1 MFTKILIANRGEI
14 AIRVIRACKEL
25 GVATVAV
32 YSEADRAALHVRA
45 ADEAYCIG
53 PAPSQDSYLNEAKVL
68 EVATRCGADAIHPG
82 YGFLSERASFA
93 EACARA
99 GIAFIGP
106 NPEAIRVMGNKTT
119 SRVAVHAMGVPLVPG
134 MRENL
139 ASEDQAVAWAK
150 ELGFPLM
157 MKAASGGG
165 GKGLRQISRM
175 EDLPAAYRA
184 AKAESLH
191 AFGDDAVYLER
202 YIEHPR
208 HIEIQLLGDKHGHI
222 IYFPERE
229 CSIQRRHQ
237 KVIEEA
243 PSTLVDPDM
252 RRQMGE
258 AAVKAARA
266 VDYDSAGTVEFIVSG
281 KTREFFFLE
290 MNTRLQVEHPIT
302 EMITGIDL
310 CKEMIRSAAG
320 YPLAF
325 RQEDVPLH
333 GHALE
338 CRIYAEDPDNKF
350 LPTPGKILGLR
361 VPGGPGR
368 AHPLRP
374 HAVQAGGVGQHP
386 GALHHPHEPGP
397 VRILGEGHQDHHL
410 LPRPGHEEREIHQGR
425 HRHQLHR
432 HPVPAPGRRP
442 DQAPRGHRPG
452 GRRHQGLPAGQGQDP
467 ADHGRRMRVRGP
479 LALEVQRQSA
489 AAVWPLTGGIQ
500 WPTSPPTKAR
510 PSGSR
515 SWRPLR
521 GCSG

>member
-1 MFTKILIANRGEI
+1 MFSKILIANRGEI
-14 AIRVIRACKEL
+14 AIRLIRACKEL

-45 ADEAYCIG
+45 ADQAFCVG
-53 PAPSQDSYLNEAKVL
+53 PPPSQESYLNGARIL
-68 EVATRCGADAIHPG
+68 EVAQRCGADAIHPG

-93 EACARA
+93 EDCARA
-99 GIAFIGP
+99 GVAFIGP
-106 NPEAIRVMGNKTT
+106 NPRAIQVMGNKTT

-139 ASEDQAVAWAK
+139 ASEEQAVAWAK

-165 GKGLRQISRM
+165 GKGLRMISRM
-175 EDLPAAYRA
+175 EDLPGAYRA
-184 AKAESLH
+184 AKSESLH

-208 HIEIQLLGDKHGHI
+208 HIEIQLLGDRHGNI

-243 PSTLVDPDM
+243 PSTLLDPDQ
-252 RRQMGE
+252 RRRMGE
-258 AAVKAARA
+258 AAVQAAKA

-281 KTREFFFLE
+281 TTREFFFLE

-302 EMITGIDL
+302 EMVTGIDL

-333 GHALE
+333 GHAME

-350 LPTPGKILGLR
+350 LPTPGRILGLR
-361 VPGGPGR
+361 VPGGPWVRDESGMYEGMDVPIHYDPMLSKLVVWGSTRERCITRMTRALSEYSVKGIKTTIPFHARVMKNEKFIKGDIDTNFIDTQFQPQDAARIKPNEDIALVAAAIKAHLRDKDKTQRSLGGECECAESSQWKSSGR
-368 AHPLRP
+368 
-374 HAVQAGGVGQHP
+374 
-386 GALHHPHEPGP
+386 
-397 VRILGEGHQDHHL
+397 
-410 LPRPGHEEREIHQGR
+410 
-425 HRHQLHR
+425 
-432 HPVPAPGRRP
+432 
-442 DQAPRGHRPG
+442 
-452 GRRHQGLPAGQGQDP
+452 
-467 ADHGRRMRVRGP
+467 
-479 LALEVQRQSA
+479 VQRQS
-489 AAVWPLTGGIQ
+489 GF
-500 WPTSPPTKAR
+500 
-510 PSGSR
+510 
-515 SWRPLR
+515 
-521 GCSG
+521 

>member
-1 MFTKILIANRGEI
+1 MFAKILIANRGEI

-53 PAPSQDSYLNEAKVL
+53 PAPSRDSYLNEARVL
-68 EVATRCGADAIHPG
+68 EAALRSGAEAIHPG
-82 YGFLSERASFA
+82 YGFLSERAGFA

-99 GIAFIGP
+99 GIVFIGP

-139 ASEDQAVAWAK
+139 TSEEQALAWAK

-157 MKAASGGG
+157 MKAAAGGG
-165 GKGLRQISRM
+165 GKGLRMISRM

-184 AKAESLH
+184 AKSESLH

-208 HIEIQLLGDKHGHI
+208 HIEIQLLGDRHGSI

-243 PSTLVDPDM
+243 PSTLVDPGM

-266 VDYDSAGTVEFIVSG
+266 VNYDSAGTVEFIVSG

-338 CRIYAEDPDNKF
+338 CRIYAEDPDNRF

-361 VPGGPGR
+361 VPGGPWVRDESGMYEGLDVPIHYDPMLSKLVVWGSTRERCITRMTR
-368 AHPLRP
+368 ALSEYSVKGIKTTIPF
-374 HAVQAGGVGQHP
+374 HARVMQNEKFIKGEIDTNFIDTQFQPQDA
-386 GALHHPHEPGP
+386 ARIKPHEDIALVAAAIKAFLRDREKTQRSMGASGGP
-397 VRILGEGHQDHHL
+397 ECEHSQWKSS
-410 LPRPGHEEREIHQGR
+410 GR
-425 HRHQLHR
+425 
-432 HPVPAPGRRP
+432 
-442 DQAPRGHRPG
+442 
-452 GRRHQGLPAGQGQDP
+452 
-467 ADHGRRMRVRGP
+467 
-479 LALEVQRQSA
+479 VQRQSG
-489 AAVWPLTGGIQ
+489 V
-500 WPTSPPTKAR
+500 
-510 PSGSR
+510 
-515 SWRPLR
+515 
-521 GCSG
+521 

>member
-1 MFTKILIANRGEI
+1 MFAKILIANRGEI

-45 ADEAYCIG
+45 ADEAYLLG
-53 PAPSQDSYLNEAKVL
+53 PAPSRDSYLNEARVL
-68 EVATRCGADAIHPG
+68 EVALRCGAEAVHPG
-82 YGFLSERASFA
+82 YGFLSERAGFA
-93 EACARA
+93 EACARE
-99 GIAFIGP
+99 GIVFIGP

-139 ASEDQAVAWAK
+139 DSEEQAVAWARQ
-150 ELGFPLM
+150 LGFPLM
-157 MKAASGGG
+157 MKAAAGGG
-165 GKGLRQISRM
+165 GKGLRMISRM

-208 HIEIQLLGDKHGHI
+208 HIEIQLLGDRHGHI

-243 PSTLVDPDM
+243 PSTLVDPEM

-258 AAVKAARA
+258 AAVKAAQA
-266 VDYDSAGTVEFIVSG
+266 VAYDSAGTVEFIVAG
-281 KTREFFFLE
+281 LTREFFFLE

-333 GHALE
+333 GHAME
-338 CRIYAEDPDNKF
+338 CRIYAEDPDNRF

-361 VPGGPGR
+361 VPGGPWVRDESGMYEGLDVPIHYDPMLSKLVVWGSTRERCITRMTR
-368 AHPLRP
+368 ALSEYSVKGIKTTIPFHARVMKNEKFIKGEIDTNFIDTQFQPQDAARIKPNEDIALVAAAIKAYLRDREKT
-374 HAVQAGGVGQHP
+374 QRSLGVGP
-386 GALHHPHEPGP
+386 GEAHSHWKAS
-397 VRILGEGHQDHHL
+397 
-410 LPRPGHEEREIHQGR
+410 GR
-425 HRHQLHR
+425 VL
-432 HPVPAPGRRP
+432 
-442 DQAPRGHRPG
+442 
-452 GRRHQGLPAGQGQDP
+452 
-467 ADHGRRMRVRGP
+467 
-479 LALEVQRQSA
+479 RQSG
-489 AAVWPLTGGIQ
+489 V
-500 WPTSPPTKAR
+500 
-510 PSGSR
+510 
-515 SWRPLR
+515 
-521 GCSG
+521 

>member
-1 MFTKILIANRGEI
+1 MFSKILIANRGEI
-14 AIRVIRACKEL
+14 AIRLIRACKEL

-45 ADEAYCIG
+45 ADQAFCVG
-53 PAPSQDSYLNEAKVL
+53 PPPSQESYLNGARIL
-68 EVATRCGADAIHPG
+68 EVAQRCGADAIHPG

-93 EACARA
+93 EDCARA
-99 GIAFIGP
+99 GVAFIGP
-106 NPEAIRVMGNKTT
+106 NPRAIQVMGNKTT

-139 ASEDQAVAWAK
+139 ASEEQAVAWAK

-165 GKGLRQISRM
+165 GKGLRMISRM
-175 EDLPAAYRA
+175 EDLPGAYRA
-184 AKAESLH
+184 AKSESLH

-208 HIEIQLLGDKHGHI
+208 HIEIQLLGDRHGQL

-243 PSTLVDPDM
+243 PSTLVDPEM
-252 RRQMGE
+252 RRAMGE
-258 AAVKAARA
+258 AAITAARA

-281 KTREFFFLE
+281 TTREFFFLE

-333 GHALE
+333 GHAME

-350 LPTPGKILGLR
+350 LPTPGRILGLR
-361 VPGGPGR
+361 VPGGPWVRDESGMYAGLDVPIHYDPMLSKLVVWGSTRERCITRMSR
-368 AHPLRP
+368 ALSEYSVKGIKTTIPFHARVMKNEKFIKGDIDTNFIDTQFQPQDAARVKPNEHVALVAAAIKAHLRDK
-374 HAVQAGGVGQHP
+374 ARTQRSMGG
-386 GALHHPHEPGP
+386 
-397 VRILGEGHQDHHL
+397 D
-410 LPRPGHEEREIHQGR
+410 
-425 HRHQLHR
+425 
-432 HPVPAPGRRP
+432 
-442 DQAPRGHRPG
+442 
-452 GRRHQGLPAGQGQDP
+452 DP
-467 ADHGRRMRVRGP
+467 ASEASSWKSSGR
-479 LALEVQRQSA
+479 VQRQSA
-489 AAVWPLTGGIQ
+489 I
-500 WPTSPPTKAR
+500 
-510 PSGSR
+510 
-515 SWRPLR
+515 
-521 GCSG
+521 

>member
-45 ADEAYCIG
+45 ANEAYCIG
-53 PAPSQDSYLNEAKVL
+53 PAPSQDSYLNEDKVL
-68 EVATRCGADAIHPG
+68 EVAMRCGADAIHPG

-139 ASEDQAVAWAK
+139 ASEEQAVAWAK

-165 GKGLRQISRM
+165 GKGLRQITRM

-184 AKAESLH
+184 AKSESLH

-208 HIEIQLLGDKHGHI
+208 HIEIQLLGDRHGNI

-243 PSTLVDPDM
+243 PSTLVDPEM

-290 MNTRLQVEHPIT
+290 MNTRLQVEHPVT

-320 YPLAF
+320 CPLAF

-333 GHALE
+333 GHAME

-361 VPGGPGR
+361 VPGGPWVRDESGMYEGLDVPIHYDPMLSKLVVWGSTRERCITRMSR
-368 AHPLRP
+368 ALSEYSVKGIKTTIPF
-374 HAVQAGGVGQHP
+374 HARVMKNEKFIKGDIDTNFIDNQFQPQDAARIKP
-386 GALHHPHEPGP
+386 NEDIAL
-397 VRILGEGHQDHHL
+397 V
-410 LPRPGHEEREIHQGR
+410 
-425 HRHQLHR
+425 
-432 HPVPAPGRRP
+432 
-442 DQAPRGHRPG
+442 
-452 GRRHQGLPAGQGQDP
+452 
-467 ADHGRRMRVRGP
+467 
-479 LALEVQRQSA
+479 A
-489 AAVWPLTGGIQ
+489 AAIKAHLRDKDRTQRMLGGECECAESSPWKSSGRVLRQTGF
-500 WPTSPPTKAR
+500 
-510 PSGSR
+510 
-515 SWRPLR
+515 
-521 GCSG
+521 